1 MSVIRNWRTLLVQAS
16 LFWLCFIPPLPLQ
29 AAGPPLEIFS
39 EQVDIDLKQ
48 QITRFSGKVR
58 ILFEPYQA
66 HCQSATVHVDSRS
79 KQVIKI
85 VMKGQVIVSQGQN
98 TIKAEQVSL
107 DVRQNRLQI
116 QGQVYTRFQLERPLN
131 LNLN

>member
-1 MSVIRNWRTLLVQAS
+1 MPIKRSRPHLL
-16 LFWLCFIPPLPLQ
+16 LQ
-29 AAGPPLEIFS
+29 AALCLFLLPPTLQVKAAGAPLEIFS
-39 EQVDIDLKQ
+39 ERVDVDLKQ
-48 QITRFSGKVR
+48 QTTRFSGNVK

-66 HCQSATVHVDSRS
+66 RCQSATIHVDTRS

-85 VMKGQVIVSQGQN
+85 VMQGQVIVSQGQN

-116 QGQVYTRFQLERPLN
+116 QGQVYTRYQVERPLN

>member
-1 MSVIRNWRTLLVQAS
+1 MSAKRFRSLLIQAS
-16 LFWLCFIPPLPLQ
+16 LLCLCFAPAKPSQ

-39 EQVDIDLKQ
+39 DRVDIDLKQ
-48 QITRFSGKVR
+48 QITRFSGKVK

-66 HCQSATVHVDSRS
+66 RCQSATVHVDPRS

-85 VMKGQVIVSQGQN
+85 VMSGQVIVSQGQN